1 MYLRMRILI
10 YIVSLIFLSTGSYV
24 KGQGVN
30 PFEKPGSQKAKLPIV
45 QPVVEKKR
53 QPVSQ
58 NLNLEFRGVFFFNG
72 EWHFSLFDRSINKG
86 AWYKIGESLDGGN
99 VEVVGFNEKVEK
111 VELSGAFFISLK
123 NASSKVLPLPGGQ
136 SNRRIPSPKG
146 NIPKP
151 KINLPKK

>member
-1 MYLRMRILI
+1 MV
-10 YIVSLIFLSTGSYV
+10 YIVSVIFLTTGSYV
-24 KGQGVN
+24 KGQDEN
-30 PFEKPGSQKAKLPIV
+30 PFLKPGSQKTPPQIV
-45 QPVVEKKR
+45 KSVVEKKQ
-53 QPVSQ
+53 QPVPQ
-58 NLNLEFRGVFFFNG
+58 NLNLEFRGVFFFDG

-99 VEVVGFNEKVEK
+99 VKVVGFNEEEQK

-123 NASSKVLPLPGGQ
+123 PASNRVLPLSGGQ

-151 KINLPKK
+151 NFPNK

>member
-1 MYLRMRILI
+1 MRILV
-10 YIVSLIFLSTGSYV
+10 YIVSVIFLTTGSYV

-30 PFEKPGSQKAKLPIV
+30 PFEKPGSQKAKSPIV
-45 QPVVEKKR
+45 EPVVEKKQ
-53 QPVSQ
+53 QPVPQ
-58 NLNLEFRGVFFFNG
+58 NLNLEFRGVFFFDG

-99 VEVVGFNEKVEK
+99 VKVVGFNEEEQK

-123 NASSKVLPLPGGQ
+123 PASNRVLPLSGGQ

-151 KINLPKK
+151 NFPNK